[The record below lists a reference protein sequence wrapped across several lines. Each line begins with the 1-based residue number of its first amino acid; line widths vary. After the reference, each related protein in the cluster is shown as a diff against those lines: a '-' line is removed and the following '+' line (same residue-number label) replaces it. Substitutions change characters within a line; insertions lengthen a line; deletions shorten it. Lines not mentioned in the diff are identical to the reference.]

1 MVFKKKPTKVPVLEA
16 WPWLLMLLWEV
27 TESLGG
33 EALTS
38 GSSPMA
44 ACFSYFVPVCT
55 PLSSPGFHM
64 FPGSVVYQTSL
75 RLKAMDPAGLRI

>member
-1 MVFKKKPTKVPVLEA
+1 MLEA
-16 WPWLLMLLWEV
+16 WPRLLMLLWEV

-44 ACFSYFVPVCT
+44 VRFSYLVPVCT
-55 PLSSPGFHM
+55 PLWSR
-64 FPGSVVYQTSL
+64 FPHVPKICGIQTSL
-75 RLKAMDPAGLRI
+75 RPKAMGPASLRIQPLKL

>member
-1 MVFKKKPTKVPVLEA
+1 MVFKKKQTKVPVLEA

-44 ACFSYFVPVCT
+44 VCFSYFVPVCT

-64 FPGSVVYQTSL
+64 FPGSVVFKQVSD
-75 RLKAMDPAGLRI
+75 LKQWTQLA

>member
-1 MVFKKKPTKVPVLEA
+1 MVFKKKQTKVPVLEA
-16 WPWLLMLLWEV
+16 WPRLLMLLWEV

-44 ACFSYFVPVCT
+44 VCFSDLVPVCT
-55 PLSSPGFHM
+55 PLSSLGFHM
-64 FPGSVVYQTSL
+64 FPGSVVFKQVSD
-75 RLKAMDPAGLRI
+75 LKQWAQLA

>member
-1 MVFKKKPTKVPVLEA
+1 MAFKKKPTKVPVLEA

-38 GSSPMA
+38 RSSPMA
-44 ACFSYFVPVCT
+44 VCFSYFVPVCT

-64 FPGSVVYQTSL
+64 FPGFVVFKQVSD
-75 RLKAMDPAGLRI
+75 LKQWTQLA